1 MPESS
6 NNNIITFNNNSILAW
21 LEEQGIKGKHLSYIT
36 PQDIL
41 HRDVYGHIPYW
52 LAAYANTVNE
62 VSIPR
67 LDRNDRERFRRGLL
81 TVQEMD
87 HAGAYV
93 ASYSVRLQPA

>member
-1 MPESS
+1 MPE
-6 NNNIITFNNNSILAW
+6 NENIITFNNASVLAW
-21 LEEQGIKGKHLSYIT
+21 LSENGITGKHYDYIT

-67 LDRNDRERFRRGLL
+67 LDRKDRDRFRRGKL

-87 HAGAYV
+87 HAGAHI
-93 ASYSVRLQPA
+93 ASYSVRLQPK